1 MEDNETKIYF
11 RHKKVHD
18 LNKIK
23 ISIDKEGLLALWAKL
38 PSRLKTI
45 EHNKTSKKRYN
56 IKTRQKTSADM
67 VKQRTIT
74 S

>member
-1 MEDNETKIYF
+1 
-11 RHKKVHD
+11 VHD

-38 PSRLKTI
+38 PLRLKTT
-45 EHNKTSKKRYN
+45 EHNKTSKKGYN
-56 IKTRQKTSADM
+56 IKTRQNTSADM